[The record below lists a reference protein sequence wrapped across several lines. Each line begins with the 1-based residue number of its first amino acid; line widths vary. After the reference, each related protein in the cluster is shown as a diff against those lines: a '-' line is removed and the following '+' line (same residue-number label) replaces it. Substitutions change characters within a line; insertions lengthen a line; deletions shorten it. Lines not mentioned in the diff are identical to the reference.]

1 MASTVE
7 IEGIP
12 QLERLLISD
21 PKMETRIRAL
31 IRKVIKNARN
41 QLAAS
46 ARSGL
51 GMKSDPRGA
60 AQSIRRSVYK
70 AVLGGQVNIL
80 SSRRAGRRTSYEP
93 QRTLQPGQRGGNR
106 VPRGRR
112 TQDMMSY
119 GPHDRSMVLRWLS
132 NGTDDREAGTRGGRL
147 HGNRGRIA
155 ARGWFG
161 RASEQ
166 SLQKASEELVKLID
180 EEIQKVMQ

>member
-1 MASTVE
+1 MATTVE

-12 QLERLLISD
+12 QLERLLTSD
-21 PKMETRIRAL
+21 PKMETRVRAM

-46 ARSGL
+46 ARGGL

-80 SSRRAGRRTSYEP
+80 SSRRAGKRASYEP
-93 QRTLQPGQRGGNR
+93 PRTLQPGQRGGNR

-119 GPHDRSMVLRWLS
+119 GPHDRQMVLLWLS

-166 SLQKASEELVKLID
+166 SLQKASEELLKLID